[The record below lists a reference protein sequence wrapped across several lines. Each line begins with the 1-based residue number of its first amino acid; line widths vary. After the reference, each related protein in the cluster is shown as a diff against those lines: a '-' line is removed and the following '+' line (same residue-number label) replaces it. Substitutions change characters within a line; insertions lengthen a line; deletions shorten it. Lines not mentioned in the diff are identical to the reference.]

1 MKNLNRLNSLI
12 IFIST
17 LLFISSLSNSVH
29 AVSEAAAL
37 FLLISPSPLAN
48 GMGETYGNISSTD
61 PMASIFNPAYLG
73 FFAKNQNFGFSY
85 SKVNWLPQLANDLY
99 HKCFSLN
106 FGYSNKNA
114 PITLGIGYHHVYLDL
129 GKLILTNETGAIIG
143 DAESNEKADVLSVSA
158 LFDYYVLASFGVSY
172 KFIES
177 NLLVFPYAIGFED
190 IKASAHALDFGLA
203 LKFPIFDIYSKI
215 EDHQIHAF
223 PHVIPFLTPGFSYS
237 VTNIGDEITYTNQ
250 TQADPLPRMVYAGIN
265 IAAGLKYTKTNYPF
279 NILSFGWAQEANDLL
294 VNRIGKNI
302 NYHSGLKDIDI
313 IENVLLGKSNK
324 KAVTNKGWELGVAE
338 IFYLRKGSYQDIEG
352 YIHLSS
358 EGWSINFMQP
368 IRLMFEF
375 SNFKKKGLWFKFLN
389 NLDIEF
395 NHSEFHIDEGHP
407 LDDTRFNGVT
417 IKMKNMFT
425 W

>member
-1 MKNLNRLNSLI
+1 LN
-12 IFIST
+12 
-17 LLFISSLSNSVH
+17 
-29 AVSEAAAL
+29 
-37 FLLISPSPLAN
+37 
-48 GMGETYGNISSTD
+48 
-61 PMASIFNPAYLG
+61 
-73 FFAKNQNFGFSY
+73 
-85 SKVNWLPQLANDLY
+85 
-99 HKCFSLN
+99 
-106 FGYSNKNA
+106 NA

-129 GKLILTNETGAIIG
+129 GKSIRTDETGAIIG

-158 LFDYYVLASFGVSY
+158 LFDYYFLASFGFSY
-172 KFIES
+172 KLIES
-177 NLLVFPYAIGFED
+177 NLALVPEATGMSDF
-190 IKASAHALDFGLA
+190 KASATAYDFGLA

-215 EDHQIHAF
+215 EDHQIYAF
-223 PHVIPFLTPGFSYS
+223 PYVIPFLTPGFSYS
-237 VTNIGDEITYTNQ
+237 VTNIGDEITYFDE
-250 TQADPLPRMVYAGIN
+250 TQADPLPRMAYAGVN

-294 VNRIGKNI
+294 VCRIGENI

-338 IFYLRKGSYQDIEG
+338 IFCLRKGSYQDIEG

-358 EGWSINFMQP
+358 DGWSINFMQP

-375 SNFKKKGLWFKFLN
+375 SNFKKKELWFKFLN

-395 NHSEFHIDEGHP
+395 NHSEFHADKGHP
-407 LDDTRFNGVT
+407 LDDTRFNGFTV
-417 IKMKNMFT
+417 KMKNMFI